1 MDLEEHIE
9 EMRSDIV
16 KAVQE
21 IVRIKSV
28 EGPSLPGAPFG
39 EGVNNALTYAL
50 NLSSSFGLKVKNI
63 DGYIGYAEYGE
74 GDEIVGVLGHLDVV
88 PEGNGWAH
96 PPFESRIADNKIYG
110 RGAVDDK
117 GPVMAA
123 LFGLKAIKD
132 LGLTLG
138 KRVRIMFGTDE
149 ESGWLDIEHYLKNEV
164 PPDIGFTPDGMFP
177 AINAEKGSMNIELK
191 KDIVRKSKGMISIK
205 SIKGGD
211 AVNVVPDFCTCEL
224 RLKDMA
230 KMMMKDTLDLY
241 CQRNYINMNLQEK
254 GDESVIISKGLPSH
268 SSAPENGKNAIT
280 QLLMFISQFNL
291 GQNDVADFIKFLSR
305 YIGNELNGK
314 SFGINFS
321 DEVSGELT
329 LNLGRISIDE
339 DKASAV
345 INIRYPVQSKYEDII
360 GKILQIAEDKKVQV
374 SVLSHREPLF
384 IDSSNSLITT
394 LLKSYSDVTGSDAYP
409 VSIGGQTYAKAFAN
423 MAAFGPVF
431 PESEEKAHVADE
443 FIDIEDL
450 VKCTK
455 IYARAIYELAK

>member
-1 MDLEEHIE
+1 MNLEEHID
-9 EMRSDIV
+9 EMCSGIV

-39 EGVNNALTYAL
+39 EGVNNALMYAL
-50 NLSSSFGLKVKNI
+50 NLSSSFGFKVKNI
-63 DGYIGYAEYGE
+63 DGYMGYAEYGE
-74 GDEIVGVLGHLDVV
+74 GDEIVAVLGHLDVV
-88 PEGNGWAH
+88 PEGTGWAH
-96 PPFESRIADNKIYG
+96 SPYGSQIVDNKIYG
-110 RGAVDDK
+110 RGAIDDK
-117 GPVMAA
+117 GPIMAA
-123 LFGLKAIKD
+123 LFALKAIKD
-132 LGLTLG
+132 MGISLG

-149 ESGWLDIEHYLKNEV
+149 ESGWLDIEHYLKNDV
-164 PPDIGFTPDGMFP
+164 PPNMGFTPDGMFP
-177 AINAEKGSMNIELK
+177 VINAEKGSLNIEFK

-230 KMMMKDTLDLY
+230 RMMMKDTLDLY

-254 GDESVIISKGLPSH
+254 GDESVITSKGLPSH
-268 SSAPENGKNAIT
+268 SSVPDRGKNAIT

-291 GQNDVADFIKFLSR
+291 GQNDVSDFIKFLSR

-321 DEVSGELT
+321 DEISGELT

-339 DKASAV
+339 DKASV
-345 INIRYPVQSKYEDII
+345 MVNIRYPVQSKYEDII
-360 GKILQIAEDKKVQV
+360 KKILQIAEEKKVQV

-384 IDSSNSLITT
+384 IDSSEKLITT
-394 LLKSYSDVTGSDAYP
+394 LLQSYSDVTGDDAYP
-409 VSIGGQTYAKAFAN
+409 ASVGGQTYAKAFKN
-423 MAAFGPVF
+423 MAAFGPAF
-431 PESEEKAHVADE
+431 PGSEEKAHMADE
-443 FIDIEDL
+443 FIDIDDL
-450 VKCTK
+450 VRCAK
-455 IYARAIYELAK
+455 IYAKAIYELAK